1 MPESLVPQLLLVAFF
16 LLVGFPVHEFA
27 HALVAYRLGDGTAK
41 LFGRLT
47 LNPMAHFDPLGALML
62 AISALSGTGFLF
74 GWAKPT
80 PVNPANLRDR
90 RNGEVAVALAGP
102 LSNLL
107 MAAVGALVYR
117 LVAAGPA
124 IPDQLAIL
132 LFLFVVFNVGLAV
145 INLIPVPPLDGAALL
160 FRFLPYETAW
170 RIRPLLAQ
178 WGIAILLVIVLL
190 GGPVIQL
197 VMGVITSLLL
207 GVF

>member
-1 MPESLVPQLLLVAFF
+1 VSESLVPQLLLVAFF

-47 LNPMAHFDPLGALML
+47 LNPIAHFDPLGALML

-80 PVNPANLRDR
+80 PVNAANLRDR

-107 MAAVGALVYR
+107 MAAAGALVYR
-117 LVAAGPA
+117 LVTAGAA
-124 IPDQLAIL
+124 IPDQIAIL
-132 LFLFVVFNVGLAV
+132 LLLFIVFNVGLAV
-145 INLIPVPPLDGAALL
+145 INLIPIPPLDGAALL

-170 RIRPLLAQ
+170 RIRPVLAQ
-178 WGIAILLVIVLL
+178 WGIAILLVIVLV
-190 GGPVIQL
+190 GGPVIQA
-197 VMGVITSLLL
+197 VMGLIVSILL
-207 GVF
+207 GAF

>member
-207 GVF
+207 GAF

>member
-1 MPESLVPQLLLVAFF
+1 VSESLVPQLLLVAFF

-27 HALVAYRLGDGTAK
+27 HAFVAYRLGDGTAK

-47 LNPMAHFDPLGALML
+47 LNPIAHFDPLGALML

-124 IPDQLAIL
+124 IPDQVAIL

-145 INLIPVPPLDGAALL
+145 INLIPIPPLDGAALL

-190 GGPVIQL
+190 GGPVIQF
-197 VMGVITSLLL
+197 VMGVVTSLLL

>member
-1 MPESLVPQLLLVAFF
+1 MSESLVPQLLLVAFF

-27 HALVAYRLGDGTAK
+27 HAFVAYRLGDGTAK

-47 LNPMAHFDPLGALML
+47 LNPIAHFDPLGALML

-124 IPDQLAIL
+124 IPDQVAIL

-145 INLIPVPPLDGAALL
+145 INLIPIPPLDGAALL

-190 GGPVIQL
+190 GGPVIQF
-197 VMGVITSLLL
+197 VMGVVTSLLL